1 MLWIGKKY
9 KFVFRISCMIMNAVD
24 IMESVRKMFADYMDR
39 NKFRK
44 TPERFAILETVYSMP
59 GHFNIEELYEKLL
72 SDGHFRVSRATVYN
86 TMELI
91 LDAGLVLRHQFSGT
105 RVEYE
110 KCFNVRP
117 HNHKICIM
125 CGEVSEFSNDG
136 LDRTISEMRIPRF
149 KQSMYSL
156 YVYGLCSKCQTKIKR
171 AKKQETKK

>member
-1 MLWIGKKY
+1 MAEKKE
-9 KFVFRISCMIMNAVD
+9 SCD
-24 IMESVRKMFADYMDR
+24 EK
-39 NKFRK
+39 
-44 TPERFAILETVYSMP
+44 L
-59 GHFNIEELYEKLL
+59 IEELYEKLL

>member
-1 MLWIGKKY
+1 
-9 KFVFRISCMIMNAVD
+9 
-24 IMESVRKMFADYMDR
+24 
-39 NKFRK
+39 
-44 TPERFAILETVYSMP
+44 
-59 GHFNIEELYEKLL
+59 
-72 SDGHFRVSRATVYN
+72 
-86 TMELI
+86 MELI